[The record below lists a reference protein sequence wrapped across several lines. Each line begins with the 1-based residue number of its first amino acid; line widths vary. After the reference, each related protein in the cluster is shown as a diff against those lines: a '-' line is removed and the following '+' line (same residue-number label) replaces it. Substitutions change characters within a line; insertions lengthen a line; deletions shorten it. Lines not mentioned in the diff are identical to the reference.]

1 MTEPTSNKIVLL
13 GVRASYL
20 YVFSPFK
27 GKNDKGDD
35 TASYTGHFI
44 FAQSSPN
51 FALAQAA
58 IRAAAQEKW
67 PGKHME
73 ILKQLS
79 AQDRLC
85 LHKGDVSKPGEEAYA
100 GNLYISSNGKKRPT
114 IIDGDRSPLA
124 ESDGRPYSG
133 CFVNAIVDIWAQDSS
148 WGKRINAQL
157 AGVQFVR
164 HGEAFGG
171 GRTADPEEFPVNAA
185 DADSDAPADAETSD
199 DLV

>member
-13 GVRASYL
+13 DVRASYL

-114 IIDGDRSPLA
+114 IIDGDRTPLVEA
-124 ESDGRPYSG
+124 DGRPYSG
-133 CFVNAIVDIWAQDSS
+133 CYVNAIVDIWAQACSS
-148 WGKRINAQL
+148 CVMARRSAAVARRTQRNS
-157 AGVQFVR
+157 R
-164 HGEAFGG
+164 SMRRM
-171 GRTADPEEFPVNAA
+171 RTATRRPMPRL
-185 DADSDAPADAETSD
+185 PTT
-199 DLV
+199 